1 AIHNEVPTLELRFGR
16 SVLNTA
22 AAKIIRI
29 ENDEVSSELENEL
42 NILKKISKQDE
53 NLPDFIG
60 IFGDYDSSKS
70 ARIWFIMEL
79 CHLGP
84 ITRLIKQIE
93 KKTQLNKSDKEKLI
107 AYSLQST
114 LKALKY
120 LHQSGIMH
128 RDVKGSHLLVTANYT

>member
-1 AIHNEVPTLELRFGR
+1 MAASSTIEHDKLPNPNLDWILLDKIGEGTYGQVYRIKSKESNE
-16 SVLNTA
+16 NTA

-42 NILKKISKQDE
+42 NILRKISKQDE

-84 ITRLIKQIE
+84 IT
-93 KKTQLNKSDKEKLI
+93 
-107 AYSLQST
+107 
-114 LKALKY
+114 
-120 LHQSGIMH
+120 
-128 RDVKGSHLLVTANYT
+128 LL